1 MNNRNYLVIISVMLL
16 LLPFITFGEL
26 NGKIKKDEL
35 EQKKMNHKKSES
47 EFQQFWNAFRV
58 LD

>member
-1 MNNRNYLVIISVMLL
+1 MLL